1 MQVHAAVQLVV
12 QVPVGARLPL
22 LPLLLLVRLFRALF
36 LASLPVCVNDVV
48 FRRRDVFFSGGGF
61 TARFAFARCSRR
73 LKYEQSYDVKY
84 KAQAATT
91 EGDRAA

>member
-22 LPLLLLVRLFRALF
+22 LTLLLLVRLFRALF

-61 TARFAFARCSRR
+61 TARFAFAGCCRR
-73 LKYEQSYDVKY
+73 LKYEQLYDVKY
-84 KAQAATT
+84 KAQAGTT
-91 EGDRAA
+91 ARG